1 MKYRYSKLV
10 NPSCVDKAGF
20 CQDPAY
26 QLRCHQAQQLAA
38 DGSARAARDWADL
51 VGPCDTDGSCCS
63 PAGHFVCLTMPESL
77 PERVASL
84 AYFMDSQ
91 TEAVAVDLEN
101 TLSDHDKLL
110 QHSNPGPKQIQAKI
124 VLELLS
130 VDRACGENVIAT
142 WKEWAVNGGN
152 KLNKHHRFHTFDEYV
167 NYRVVDSG
175 AEVGVQLMNYGV
187 ANAISLE
194 ELSSIS
200 HITRPAYVALC
211 LANDYFSFEAEYAAF
226 QAHHDAESMA
236 NGVFVLMQV
245 KKLGVSEAKLH
256 LKKIVRENEDEFL
269 RLKAAEEATLPPQ
282 LRTVLDGLVH
292 MVVGNLCWSVVCPRY
307 SRKCDIKPGNVPK
320 KLNGAKKCANEHHA
334 KISSETRA
342 NEANLS
348 NGLNGTKEPKLS
360 NGISRVTPIDWYD
373 SKVLMDVGCGRKLSK
388 QLVNGPAAYTQ
399 RLPSKRIRENLIDA
413 LNGWLR
419 VAPASTLAIKNVV
432 NSLHS
437 SSLMLDDIEDSSPL
451 RRGEPAAHIV
461 YGVPLTINSANYLY
475 ILALENISKLTT
487 PDCLGIFIEEVRNM
501 EIGQSHDLYW
511 TRTMQCPSVGEYLQM
526 VDMKTGALFSLLARL
541 LMAEAPNDR
550 HVSFDGLVTVA
561 GRYFQIRDDW
571 NNLVSSGYEAQK
583 GFCEDLDEGKY
594 SFPLIHTLNHAN
606 DSDKLELQSM
616 LCERRLRDGLTPE
629 LKRRVLRIMEHS
641 GSLELTR
648 AVLVRLQTSI
658 ENELAKLEE
667 AFNAPNWML
676 RLAFE
681 KLKVDIPMAVSR

>member
-1 MKYRYSKLV
+1 M
-10 NPSCVDKAGF
+10 D
-20 CQDPAY
+20 
-26 QLRCHQAQQLAA
+26 QA
-38 DGSARAARDWADL
+38 D
-51 VGPCDTDGSCCS
+51 
-63 PAGHFVCLTMPESL
+63 
-77 PERVASL
+77 
-84 AYFMDSQ
+84 
-91 TEAVAVDLEN
+91 TEAVAADLEN
-101 TLSDHDKLL
+101 TLSDNDKLL

-130 VDRACGENVIAT
+130 VDRSCGENVIAT
-142 WKEWAVNGGN
+142 WKEWAVKGGN

-167 NYRVVDSG
+167 NYRVIDSG
-175 AEVGVQLMNYGV
+175 AEVGVQLMNYGL

-194 ELSSIS
+194 EMSSIS

-211 LANDYFSFEAEYAAF
+211 LANDYSSFEAEYAAF

-256 LKKIVRENEDEFL
+256 FQKIVKDNEDEFL
-269 RLKAAEEATLPPQ
+269 RLKAAEEVTLPPQ

-307 SRKCDIKPGNVPK
+307 SRKCDIKPANVPK
-320 KLNGAKKCANEHHA
+320 KLNGAKECANERHA
-334 KISSETRA
+334 KIPSETRT
-342 NEANLS
+342 NEADLS

-360 NGISRVTPIDWYD
+360 NGISRVTPID
-373 SKVLMDVGCGRKLSK
+373 CGVFLY
-388 QLVNGPAAYTQ
+388 LVNGPAAYTQ

-419 VAPASTLAIKNVV
+419 VAAASTLAIKNVV

-475 ILALENISKLTT
+475 ILALESISKLKT
-487 PDCLGIFIEEVRNM
+487 PNCLGIFIEEVRNM

-526 VDMKTGALFSLLARL
+526 VDMKTEALFSLLARL
-541 LMAEAPNDR
+541 LTAEAPNHR
-550 HVSFDGLVTVA
+550 QVSFDGLVTVA

-571 NNLVSSGYEAQK
+571 NNLYEAQK
-583 GFCEDLDEGKY
+583 SFCEDLDEGKY
-594 SFPLIHTLNHAN
+594 SFPLIHALNHAS

-616 LCERRLRDGLTPE
+616 LCERRLRNGLTPE
-629 LKRRVLRIMEHS
+629 LKRRVLRIMERS

-648 AVLVRLQTSI
+648 TVLLRLQTSI

-667 AFNAPNWML
+667 AFDAPNWML
-676 RLAFE
+676 RLTFE
-681 KLKVDIPMAVSR
+681 KLKVDIHMAVLR